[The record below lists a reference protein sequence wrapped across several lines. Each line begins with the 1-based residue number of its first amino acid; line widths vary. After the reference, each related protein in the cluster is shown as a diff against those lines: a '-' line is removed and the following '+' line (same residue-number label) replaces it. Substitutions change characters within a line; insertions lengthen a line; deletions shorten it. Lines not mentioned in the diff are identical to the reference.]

1 MLLNYKI
8 HPKEIVIS
16 NAGAASGQK
25 EIPYVQGQEWK
36 LWGDTLHPRLEKP
49 Q

>member
-16 NAGAASGQK
+16 NTGAARGQK
-25 EIPYVQGQEWK
+25 EIPHVQGQER
-36 LWGDTLHPRLEKP
+36 RL
-49 Q
+49 

>member
-16 NAGAASGQK
+16 STGAVNSRE
-25 EIPYVQGQEWK
+25 EISHVQ
-36 LWGDTLHPRLEKP
+36 DLEQRP
-49 Q
+49 